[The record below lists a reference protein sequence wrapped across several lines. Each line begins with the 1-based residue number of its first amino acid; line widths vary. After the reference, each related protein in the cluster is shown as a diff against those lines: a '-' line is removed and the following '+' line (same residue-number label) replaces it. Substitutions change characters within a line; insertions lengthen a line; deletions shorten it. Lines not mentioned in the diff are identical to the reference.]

1 MGNSALWKESV
12 NKAFYGYL
20 GYTLLSGI
28 VGTIIGMIGA
38 ASAVA
43 SLANGGGGGGMI
55 MGIICE
61 ILALVA
67 FIYYFIGIKGMKE
80 AAVGTEIAEGTA
92 NLYTGAL
99 LGVIGTLVGLIPL
112 LGLIGGLVSI
122 VGWVFMLL
130 GFGKIRKTNLSGLAA
145 KGAQQ
150 LWLMMLLTLIGAVIS
165 LIPLIGAVIGLLIS
179 IAVLVL
185 AFLGWKNFS
194 NSTI

>member
-1 MGNSALWKESV
+1 MSNSALWKESV

-28 VGTIIGMIGA
+28 VGAIVGMA
-38 ASAVA
+38 DTASAVA
-43 SLANGGGGGGMI
+43 SLANGGGGGSSLGL
-55 MGIICE
+55 ICD
-61 ILALVA
+61 ILALAALV
-67 FIYYFIGIKGMKE
+67 YYFLGIKGMKE
-80 AAVGTEIAEGTA
+80 SAVGTVLAEGTA

-99 LGVIGTLVGLIPL
+99 LGVIGALVGIIPL
-112 LGLIGGLVSI
+112 IGMVGGLVEI
-122 VGWVFMLL
+122 VGWVFMFL

-150 LWLMMLLTLIGAVIS
+150 LWLMMLLTLIGAVIG
-165 LIPLIGAVIGLLIS
+165 LIPLIGTVIGLILS
-179 IAVLVL
+179 IVVLVL

>member
-1 MGNSALWKESV
+1 MSNSVLWTESV

-20 GYTLLSGI
+20 GYTLLGGI
-28 VGTIIGMIGA
+28 VGTIVGL
-38 ASAVA
+38 V
-43 SLANGGGGGGMI
+43 GGFT
-55 MGIICE
+55 MGIICD

-67 FIYYFIGIKGMKE
+67 FVYYFLGIKGMKQ
-80 AAVGTEIAEGTA
+80 ASAGTTMAEGTA

-99 LGVIGTLVGLIPL
+99 LGLIAALIGIIPLVGMIG
-112 LGLIGGLVSI
+112 GLIGI

-150 LWLMMLLTLIGAVIS
+150 LWLMMLLTLIGAVIG
-165 LIPLIGAVIGLLIS
+165 LIPLVGAVIGLIIS
-179 IAVLVL
+179 IVVLIL

>member
-1 MGNSALWKESV
+1 MSNSALWKESV

-28 VGTIIGMIGA
+28 VGAIVGMA
-38 ASAVA
+38 DMASAVA
-43 SLANGGGGGGMI
+43 SLANGGGGGSSLGL
-55 MGIICE
+55 ICD
-61 ILALVA
+61 ILALAALV
-67 FIYYFIGIKGMKE
+67 YYFLGIKGMKE
-80 AAVGTEIAEGTA
+80 SAVGTVLAEGTA

-99 LGVIGTLVGLIPL
+99 LGVIGALVGIIPL
-112 LGLIGGLVSI
+112 IGMVGGLVKI
-122 VGWVFMLL
+122 VGWVFMFL

-150 LWLMMLLTLIGAVIS
+150 LWLMMLLTLIGAVIG
-165 LIPLIGAVIGLLIS
+165 LIPLIGTVIGLIIS
-179 IAVLVL
+179 IVVLIL